1 MAVALDTSWEPA
13 SVVSKYGLT
22 DSAPSPATTE
32 LTAVATPRAG
42 AASVGQPWNPDNP
55 LFWFG
60 AIAAVTFGLAAFSTN
75 VRVGSARAGVSIG
88 DPK

>member
-1 MAVALDTSWEPA
+1 MAVDTWAPTSPLE
-13 SVVSKYGLT
+13 KYGLT

-42 AASVGQPWNPDNP
+42 AASAAQPWNPDNP

-60 AIAAVTFGLAAFSTN
+60 VIAAATFGLAAFSTN
-75 VRVGSARAGVSIG
+75 VRVGNARAGLSIG
-88 DPK
+88 DAK

>member
-1 MAVALDTSWEPA
+1 MQATTWAPQGPTA
-13 SVVSKYGLT
+13 KYGLV
-22 DSAPSPATTE
+22 DQPASPATSE

-42 AASVGQPWNPDNP
+42 AAAAVQPWNPENP

-75 VRVGSARAGVSIG
+75 VRVGNVRAGLSAG
-88 DPK
+88 KT